1 MTGFSRRPPP
11 DGGAAV
17 EGYLAAISARLPGPA
32 WARSG
37 ITAEL
42 RSGLLD
48 ATDAHRAA
56 GLPPAEATAAAIG
69 EFGDPA
75 LVADGFTA
83 EIAARLA
90 RRVAV
95 ILLVTGPLVGVLW
108 LSTAFTSHLGIYHVP
123 PWEWQNL
130 SGAVRAAIRLLVVPV
145 GVTVWAALFGIAS
158 TGRLTRW
165 LPAAPRR
172 AATAGAVA
180 GFAAVG
186 ADALGL
192 TLFAAQLTVAPGTLA
207 PIPAAAAATAS
218 IVRLVL
224 ARRAAHRCLV
234 IRASLA

>member
-1 MTGFSRRPPP
+1 MSGLSRRPAP
-11 DGGAAV
+11 GGGVAV
-17 EGYLAAISARLPGPA
+17 EGYLAAVSARLPGPA
-32 WARSG
+32 WARAG
-37 ITAEL
+37 IVAEL

-48 ATDAHRAA
+48 AADAHRAA

-75 LVADGFTA
+75 LVAGGFTA

-95 ILLVTGPLVGVLW
+95 ALLASGPLVGMLW
-108 LSTAFTSHLGIYHVP
+108 ITAALTSHLGVRLAP
-123 PWEWQNL
+123 PWEWQDL
-130 SGAVRAAIRLLVVPV
+130 SAAVRVAIHLLAVPV
-145 GVTVWAALFGIAS
+145 GVTAWAALFGIAS

-165 LPAAPRR
+165 LPAGPRR

-192 TLFAAQLTVAPGTLA
+192 TVFAAQLAAAPGTLA
-207 PIPAAAAATAS
+207 PIPAAAAAAAS
-218 IVRLVL
+218 LVRLVL
-224 ARRAAHRCLV
+224 ARRAAHRCLA

>member
-1 MTGFSRRPPP
+1 
-11 DGGAAV
+11 
-17 EGYLAAISARLPGPA
+17 
-32 WARSG
+32 
-37 ITAEL
+37 
-42 RSGLLD
+42 
-48 ATDAHRAA
+48 
-56 GLPPAEATAAAIG
+56 
-69 EFGDPA
+69 
-75 LVADGFTA
+75 
-83 EIAARLA
+83 
-90 RRVAV
+90 VAV
-95 ILLVTGPLVGVLW
+95 ILLVTGPLVGALW
-108 LSTAFTSHLGIYHVP
+108 LSTAFTSHLGIHHVP

-192 TLFAAQLTVAPGTLA
+192 TLFAAQLVAGPGALA

-218 IVRLVL
+218 IVRLIL